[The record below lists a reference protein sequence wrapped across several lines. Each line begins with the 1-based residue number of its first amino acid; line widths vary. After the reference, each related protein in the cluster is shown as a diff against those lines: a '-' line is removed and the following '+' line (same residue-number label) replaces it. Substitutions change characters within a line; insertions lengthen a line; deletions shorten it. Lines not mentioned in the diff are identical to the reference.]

1 MVYES
6 RYLPSSSMTT
16 FFNKPAF
23 ENYGSKNTGDKQFL
37 ENNYM
42 KTFNTNPNR

>member
-23 ENYGSKNTGDKQFL
+23 ENYGSKNTNDK
-37 ENNYM
+37 
-42 KTFNTNPNR
+42 